1 MKNLLLASVLMSL
14 ILIGCEK
21 EFSAGGGDFPEY
33 SIEGM
38 WVLEDYPNTAYIFE
52 NDLRYTVYCTSPN
65 CNWDTVTTADAIP
78 NPESYTFEN
87 DTLKIDLGFGNF
99 ISDYMKF
106 DCGGEVIKREYD
118 TDQFVRW
125 SRPSYDVSTCAN

>member
-1 MKNLLLASVLMSL
+1 MKNLLLVSVLMSL
-14 ILIGCEK
+14 ILIGCKK
-21 EFSAGGGDFPEY
+21 EEIGGDFPEY

-52 NDLRYTVYCTSPN
+52 NDLRHTVYCTSSD
-65 CNWDTVTTADAIP
+65 CNWDTVTTAHAIP

-87 DTLKIDLGFGNF
+87 ETLKIDLGFGNI

-118 TDQFVRW
+118 TDQYVRW